1 MPKDGRGEGVRNK
14 DNKKLFR
21 RFAEIFI
28 GGEKEYKMKT
38 NKLATITIAALVVLG
53 MVAVFAGNVTPT
65 DAETIAY
72 MAGMALI

>member
-1 MPKDGRGEGVRNK
+1 
-14 DNKKLFR
+14 
-21 RFAEIFI
+21 
-28 GGEKEYKMKT
+28 MKT
-38 NKLATITIAALVVLG
+38 NKLATITLAALVVLG